1 MIDIQSN
8 LDHLNHLTNLA
19 DKGWNGYESEPINQE
34 AIKNAINMVNKVVVQ
49 PKIFPLA
56 NGNIQLEYY
65 NRDKDMEY
73 LELEV
78 SENGIQ
84 DSTNENISIKELNIK
99 LKEFYG
105 LRKNLNEKLFRAIRP
120 INFLW
125 DNEFNRP
132 SPAAFKDKNG
142 LSVEKTGQRTTND
155 VLESLSKKT

>member
-1 MIDIQSN
+1 MISNIEHSSIFTTLTRYPISIKASKNHYTTTYFYTLSYTLGNVEIASLEKANMASRQNN
-8 LDHLNHLTNLA
+8 LDRLNHLTNLA

-34 AIKNAINMVNKVVVQ
+34 AIKNAINIVNKVVVQ

-84 DSTNENISIKELNIK
+84 DSTNENISIKELNTK

-105 LRKNLNEKLFRAIRP
+105 FA
-120 INFLW
+120 
-125 DNEFNRP
+125 
-132 SPAAFKDKNG
+132 
-142 LSVEKTGQRTTND
+142 
-155 VLESLSKKT
+155 